1 MPKFEVGKKYRYT
14 GPSDSVLDFIRIG
27 IDGEDAADIISGE
40 PLTVEFSI
48 IGNRIKF
55 KEFENSW
62 SFLSNMLEKFEE
74 VTTPVYDG
82 ELVISPDEYIACQME
97 WATRNNVK
105 LGTKV
110 RVTRT
115 AEDCEDGWCNGWVSS
130 MDKKVGEI
138 GTVEC
143 GIGTIH
149 GLSIAF
155 DDGACYDYPF
165 FVLEVVKDTSV
176 SKDKYIPIKKVRD
189 KGIVLR

>member
-14 GPSDSVLDFIRIG
+14 GPSDSALDFIKIG
-27 IDGEDAADIISGE
+27 IDGEDAEYIISGE

-74 VTTPVYDG
+74 VTTPVYG
-82 ELVISPDEYIACQME
+82 ELVISPDKEYIARQME
-97 WATRNNVK
+97 WVTRNNVK

-115 AEDCEDGWCNGWVSS
+115 AEDCEDGWCNGWISS
-130 MDKKVGEI
+130 MDKKVGKI

-165 FVLEVVKDTSV
+165 FVLEVVE
-176 SKDKYIPIKKVRD
+176 DKYVPAKKFEIR
-189 KGIVLR
+189 G